1 MDSRERYPAFVAGW
15 GTGKTMFAILKGLA
29 LSEDFP
35 GNRGLIIRKNF
46 VDLRD
51 STMKDFTEYT
61 GIKIPSNKTVIFPN
75 KSEILF
81 RHADELAG
89 ILQNVNLGW
98 FLIEQA
104 EEFATNDIFLK
115 LSRGRLRKAN
125 VPFRQAFIIANT
137 NGHNWIWK
145 DWKVRTKYKEKYPLW
160 EATPFD
166 NPYLPTDFVEELRT
180 LKEESL
186 SHYNRFVMNS
196 WEETDVDD
204 QVIPWNLVYKAIG
217 YNPVVLRERKII
229 SCDPADMGKDETVIY
244 GIHNGKLEM
253 DDIFREAD
261 TFEIADRIMQ
271 MAYDLGTKNI
281 VIDPIN
287 NPGLRDV
294 LMKKALTEKIHLIL
308 ADNRRKATC
317 EDYFNLR
324 TEIWFTARKRF
335 QTHTVSLP
343 DHDTM
348 LQEEL
353 ACVRYK
359 MLSDKKRKLD
369 SKDQIRKAD
378 YLGHSPS
385 RADALVN
392 GLWAEEMVEPDDGF
406 EGYDTECDEAVRAES
421 YAIKSVF

>member
-1 MDSRERYPAFVAGW
+1 MDSRARFPAFVAGW
-15 GTGKTMFAILKGLA
+15 GTGKTMFAILKGYA
-29 LSEDFP
+29 LSQEFP
-35 GNRGLIIRKNF
+35 GNRGLIVRKNF
-46 VDLRD
+46 TDLRD

-61 GIKIPSNKTVIFPN
+61 GIKIPSNKTVILPN

-98 FLIEQA
+98 LLMEQA
-104 EEFATNDIFLK
+104 EEFATNDTWLK
-115 LSRGRLRKAN
+115 LSRGRLRLAC

-145 DWKVRTKYKEKYPLW
+145 MWKVRKDEKEKYPLF

-166 NPYLPTDFVEELRT
+166 NPYLPADFVEELKT
-180 LKEESL
+180 LKDESL
-186 SHYNRFVMNS
+186 PHYNRYVLNS

-217 YNPVVLRERKII
+217 YDPVVIRERKIV
-229 SCDPADMGKDETVIY
+229 SCDPADMGMDETVIY
-244 GIHNGKLEM
+244 GLHNGKIEM

-271 MAYDLGTKNI
+271 ICYDMGTKNI
-281 VIDPIN
+281 VIDPIS

-294 LMKKALTEKIHLIL
+294 LMKKALTEKLNLIL
-308 ADNRRKATC
+308 ADNRCKATC

-335 QTHTVSLP
+335 QTHTVCLP

-369 SKDQIRKAD
+369 SKDSIRKAD

-392 GLWAEEMVEPDDGF
+392 GLWAENMVDPDDEF
-406 EGYDTECDEAVRAES
+406 TGYDTEYEEPVRAMT
-421 YAIKSVF
+421 YKVKSVF